1 MTLQNVERRVFQH
14 VDYYIIVE
22 ENILNEEVLDFFIT
36 KKDMPLMYMYGLQKT
51 DVDMSNLWDFI
62 LNSVD
67 DYIELYASKYE
78 ESEDWFVTRKECL
91 QFQILF
97 PTLNYLQYRKSVC
110 VYDMN
115 FNERRNLIWKLTVRK
130 LNMQNIT

>member
-1 MTLQNVERRVFQH
+1 MTVKNVERRDFQH

-22 ENILNEEVLDFFIT
+22 ENIFNEEVLDFFIT
-36 KKDMPLMYMYGLQKT
+36 KKNMPYMDMYGISKH

-78 ESEDWFVTRKECL
+78 ESED
-91 QFQILF
+91 
-97 PTLNYLQYRKSVC
+97 
-110 VYDMN
+110 
-115 FNERRNLIWKLTVRK
+115 
-130 LNMQNIT
+130 